1 MKDPGTPAGNP
12 SKNLKTMTT
21 MKTFEL
27 LVTKD
32 NADEKGIATI
42 PSMLSQIT
50 GTMEECREDAMTL
63 RNTVFELFER
73 PKVDDIYNLTLVE
86 SRKTSKGSEEKAIVT
101 DQDGHE
107 IGCCTS
113 EWSTLAPD
121 QGMRRPDSTEYIR
134 KFFKL
139 LPDEIC
145 KTGLSI
151 RLELRFHE
159 EPLHI
164 GDISYR
170 LMTPRSDTYLFSVGT
185 GDNIICTA
193 ALTTE

>member
-1 MKDPGTPAGNP
+1 
-12 SKNLKTMTT
+12 
-21 MKTFEL
+21 
-27 LVTKD
+27 
-32 NADEKGIATI
+32 
-42 PSMLSQIT
+42 
-50 GTMEECREDAMTL
+50 
-63 RNTVFELFER
+63 
-73 PKVDDIYNLTLVE
+73 
-86 SRKTSKGSEEKAIVT
+86 
-101 DQDGHE
+101 
-107 IGCCTS
+107 
-113 EWSTLAPD
+113 
-121 QGMRRPDSTEYIR
+121 MRRPDSTEYIR

-139 LPDEIC
+139 LPEEIC

>member
-1 MKDPGTPAGNP
+1 
-12 SKNLKTMTT
+12 

-42 PSMLSQIT
+42 PSILSQIT
-50 GTMEECREDAMTL
+50 GTMEECREDTMTL

-107 IGCCTS
+107 IGSCTS
-113 EWSTLAPD
+113 EWSTLAPE

-151 RLELRFHE
+151 RLELKFHE

>member
-1 MKDPGTPAGNP
+1 
-12 SKNLKTMTT
+12 

-113 EWSTLAPD
+113 EWS
-121 QGMRRPDSTEYIR
+121 
-134 KFFKL
+134 
-139 LPDEIC
+139 
-145 KTGLSI
+145 
-151 RLELRFHE
+151 
-159 EPLHI
+159 
-164 GDISYR
+164 
-170 LMTPRSDTYLFSVGT
+170 
-185 GDNIICTA
+185 
-193 ALTTE
+193 